1 VASAAAQDRPRFPG
15 TFNCVLELNTPSNAD
30 DENWKI

>member
-1 VASAAAQDRPRFPG
+1 MASAAAQDRPRFPG
-15 TFNCVLELNTPSNAD
+15 IFNCALGLNTPSNTD